1 MGAVIAD
8 CFCDH
13 LRTAVLPLTAP
24 VFLPHPRPHLITC
37 QGEICLCTSR
47 IYVERSIFK
56 EFVERLVTAARKWK
70 TGDPSDPNNNNGAL
84 ISKEHL
90 EKVTNCQVF
99 LKIIMDWIYKG
110 LF

>member
-1 MGAVIAD
+1 MCPHGGSHSAVFFVTAHYSASSHSS
-8 CFCDH
+8 CFY
-13 LRTAVLPLTAP
+13 TPT
-24 VFLPHPRPHLITC
+24 

-56 EFVERLVTAARKWK
+56 EFVERLVAAARKWK

-90 EKVTNCQVF
+90 EKVANCQIS
-99 LKIIMDWIYKG
+99 LKIIIDWIYRA